1 MRKVFLL
8 LLILFFK
15 KSAGFFWILNSKTG
29 LLVKKNGGSS
39 FLDKLKEASGN
50 NETETFT
57 LNDRNDKSGVSGGIL
72 SSSVEE
78 ENTNQCPIK
87 EVVWRYDE
95 EKEKTVYHKMCK
107 TFRTPPKT
115 LCKRYMTKAKKCTPR
130 CYRGKCVNLWKQNQ
144 SINEMCRSLIIL
156 PEMYLEP
163 CQTSMMEHNFQ

>member
-15 KSAGFFWILNSKTG
+15 KSAGFFGILNSKEG

-39 FLDKLKEASGN
+39 FLDKLKQASGN
-50 NETETFT
+50 NETGTFA
-57 LNDRNDKSGVSGGIL
+57 LNDRNNKSSVSGGII
-72 SSSVEE
+72 SSSGEE

-87 EVVWRYDE
+87 EVVCKYDE
-95 EKEKTVYHKMCK
+95 EKENTVYHKVCK
-107 TFRTPPKT
+107 NFKTPPET

-130 CYRGKCVNLWKQNQ
+130 YYRGKCVNLCKQNQ
-144 SINEMCRSLIIL
+144 SINEMCRSLMIL

-163 CQTSMMEHNFQ
+163 CQTFMMEHNFQ